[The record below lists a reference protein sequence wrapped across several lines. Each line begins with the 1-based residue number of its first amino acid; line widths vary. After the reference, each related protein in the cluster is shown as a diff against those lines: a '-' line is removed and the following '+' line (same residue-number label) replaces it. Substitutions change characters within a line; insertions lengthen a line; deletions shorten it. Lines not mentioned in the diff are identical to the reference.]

1 MSTDRRK
8 CVRCL
13 CDWEPRP
20 IEWLWPG
27 RVAAGKLTL
36 IDGDPSQGKS
46 LLTLDL
52 VARLTA
58 GRPLPD
64 GPAFGPPQSVVLV
77 GTEDGLGD
85 TVRPRLQA
93 AGADLTRVHTFD
105 VHDANGAPRLPAFPQ
120 DYDLLR
126 ETLLETGA
134 RLVVIDPL
142 AAVLAA
148 AGGLSGFHVR
158 RALGPLAAL
167 ADETRAGVIM
177 IRHLTKGGQGRRAI
191 YRGGGAIDIIGS
203 ARTAFLVAPHPQDD
217 SLRVL
222 ACTKINVAEPPPS
235 LGFRIVGNDDGQ
247 SAVTWTG
254 PVDICADDLVVPI
267 TQPRGSVEQART
279 FLEELL
285 RDGPRSSDEVYRQAQ
300 EAGHSRRTIERAK
313 AELRVRSEVQATEP
327 GKPLGQGKQWL
338 WRLPPAAAEDTL
350 DYAERR
356 KRELAEAQKESDAIM
371 ARLRARYGNNSSSQ

>member
-13 CDWEPRP
+13 CDWELRP

-64 GPAFGPPQSVVLV
+64 GPPFGPPQSVVLV

-105 VHDANGAPRLPAFPQ
+105 VHDANGAPRLPAFPA

-142 AAVLAA
+142 AAVLMA
-148 AGGLSGFHVR
+148 AGGLSGFYVR
-158 RALGPLAAL
+158 KALWPLAAL
-167 ADETRAGVIM
+167 ADETRAAVIM

-203 ARTAFLVAPHPQDD
+203 ARTAFLVAPHPEDD
-217 SLRVL
+217 SLRLL

-235 LGFRIVGNDDGQ
+235 LGFRIVANDDGQ

-254 PVDICADDLVVPI
+254 AVDVSADDLVVPI
-267 TQPRGSVEQART
+267 TPRGQAVEQART
-279 FLEELL
+279 YLEDLL
-285 RDGPRSSDEVYRQAQ
+285 RDGPRSSEEIFRQAQ

-313 AELRVRSEVQATEP
+313 SELRIRSEVHPT
-327 GKPLGQGKQWL
+327 GQGKQWL
-338 WRLPPAAAEDTL
+338 WRLPTGAPEDTL

-371 ARLRARYGNNSSSQ
+371 ARLRARYGYKNSSQ

>member
-1 MSTDRRK
+1 MSTERRK
-8 CVRCL
+8 YVRCL
-13 CDWEPRP
+13 CDFEPQP
-20 IEWLWPG
+20 IEWLWPN
-27 RVAAGKLTL
+27 RVAAGKVTL

-93 AGADLTRVHTFD
+93 AGADLMRVHTFEVRD
-105 VHDANGAPRLPAFPQ
+105 QNGAPRLPVFPQ
-120 DYDLLR
+120 DCDLLR
-126 ETLLETGA
+126 ETLLEKEA

-148 AGGLSGFHVR
+148 AGGLSGFQVR

-167 ADETRAGVIM
+167 AEETRAAVIM

-203 ARTAFLVAPHPQDD
+203 ARTAFLVGPHPQDD

-222 ACTKINVAEPPPS
+222 ACTKINVAEPPPA
-235 LGFRIVGNDDGQ
+235 LGFRIAANDAGQ

-254 PVDICADDLVVPI
+254 PVDVAADDLVLAPGRPPGEAVA
-267 TQPRGSVEQART
+267 EARS

-285 RDGPRSSDEVYRQAQ
+285 RDGPLSQDEIQHQAQ
-300 EAGHSRRTIERAK
+300 EAGISRRTLRRAK
-313 AELRVRSEVQATEP
+313 SELRIGSEFQ
-327 GKPLGQGKQWL
+327 QGAVGAQWL
-338 WRLPPAAAEDTL
+338 WRLSPAAAEDTL

-371 ARLRARYGNNSSSQ
+371 ARLRARYRNSKSSQ

>member
-1 MSTDRRK
+1 MSTERRK

-13 CDWEPRP
+13 CDWESRP

-36 IDGDPSQGKS
+36 IDGDPSKGKS

-52 VARLTA
+52 MARLTA

-77 GTEDGLGD
+77 GTEDGMGD

-105 VHDANGAPRLPAFPQ
+105 VHDENGAPRLPVFPE

-158 RALGPLAAL
+158 RALGPLGAL
-167 ADETRAGVIM
+167 AEETRAAVVM

-235 LGFRIVGNDDGQ
+235 LGFRIAANDGGE
-247 SAVTWTG
+247 SGVTWTG
-254 PVDICADDLVVPI
+254 PLDVVADDLIVPV
-267 TQPRGSVEQART
+267 TPRGQAVEQART
-279 FLEELL
+279 FLKDLL
-285 RDGPRSSDEVYRQAQ
+285 RDGPRSSDEAYRQAQ
-300 EAGHSRRTIERAK
+300 EAGLSRRTLERAK
-313 AELRVRSEVQATEP
+313 AELGIRSEIQPTT
-327 GKPLGQGKQWL
+327 GQGKQWL
-338 WRLPPAAAEDTL
+338 WHLRPAAAEDTL

-371 ARLRARYGNNSSSQ
+371 ARLRARAPKQQQ

>member
-1 MSTDRRK
+1 MSTERSK
-8 CVRCL
+8 YVRSL
-13 CDWEPRP
+13 CDYEPQA

-27 RVAAGKLTL
+27 RVAAGKVTL

-52 VARLTA
+52 AARLTA

-93 AGADLTRVHTFD
+93 GGGDLMRVHTFEVRD
-105 VHDANGAPRLPAFPQ
+105 QDGAPRLPVFPQ

-126 ETLLETGA
+126 ETLLEKEA

-148 AGGLSGFHVR
+148 AGGLCGFQVR
-158 RALGPLAAL
+158 RTLGPLAAL
-167 ADETRAGVIM
+167 AEETRAAVIM

-203 ARTAFLVAPHPQDD
+203 ARTAFLVGPHPQDD

-222 ACTKINVAEPPPS
+222 ACTKINMAEPPPA
-235 LGFRIVGNDDGQ
+235 LGFRIATGQ
-247 SAVTWTG
+247 GGQAAVTWTG
-254 PVDICADDLVVPI
+254 PVDVAADDLVLAPGRPPGEAVA
-267 TQPRGSVEQART
+267 EARS

-285 RDGPRSSDEVYRQAQ
+285 AGGPLSQDEIQRQIQ
-300 EAGHSRRTIERAK
+300 EEGISQRTLRRAK
-313 AELRVRSEVQATEP
+313 SELRIESEFQ
-327 GKPLGQGKQWL
+327 QGAQGAQWL
-338 WRLPPAAAEDTL
+338 WRLSPAAAEDTL

-371 ARLRARYGNNSSSQ
+371 ARLRERYRNSKSSQ